1 MWLDVVEIIYI
12 YTYISVHVYSIY
24 IHIYM
29 HILVYVIYRYIYIYI
44 HDSMIIVTQH
54 AELFDIF
61 QSCWVNDVN
70 LMVELTGTGVMSLL
84 IRGRCCQK
92 MIC

>member
-1 MWLDVVEIIYI
+1 MLLKLYIYI
-12 YTYISVHVYSIY
+12 YIHKCACLFNIYPY
-24 IHIYM
+24 IHAYIGLCN
-29 HILVYVIYRYIYIYI
+29 IPIYIYI

>member
-1 MWLDVVEIIYI
+1 
-12 YTYISVHVYSIY
+12 
-24 IHIYM
+24 
-29 HILVYVIYRYIYIYI
+29 
-44 HDSMIIVTQH
+44 MIIVTQH